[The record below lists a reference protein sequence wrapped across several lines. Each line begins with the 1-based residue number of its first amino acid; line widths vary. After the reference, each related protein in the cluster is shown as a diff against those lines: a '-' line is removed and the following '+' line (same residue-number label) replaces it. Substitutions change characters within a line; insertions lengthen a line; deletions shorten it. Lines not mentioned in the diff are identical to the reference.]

1 MSHVDQRHNY
11 VKKIMELF
19 EDGKLDLDPGTLS
32 HLHVFHDDDCAVWDG
47 GFCDCEPELV
57 LEDGTQPADD

>member
-1 MSHVDQRHNY
+1 
-11 VKKIMELF
+11 
-19 EDGKLDLDPGTLS
+19 
-32 HLHVFHDDDCAVWDG
+32 VWDG